1 MYSEQR
7 GWVVHVVIPVFF
19 KASHGRLHEN
29 VLATA
34 RFLVNYGHKATIVCP
49 AGSFSD
55 SLADY
60 GVGVIRTD
68 YTDLDATIN
77 EALKLHA
84 AEPVDLVHA
93 HPFASRKFGLALA
106 EQLDVPLV
114 LTFHGK
120 YTDDLPSYIDKV
132 SAVLTVSSGVRDYL
146 LGEKAKNPEKFQ
158 VVPNVPDTNFF
169 QPLLDKPKSNEEKL
183 KVALV
188 SRLDKDKDFI
198 LDVFVDAVEYAA
210 KHYSGKLI
218 WAVVGDG
225 TQTESFRSRLEAVR
239 GGNAIEF
246 RGWLEGEALRSAY
259 QTSDFVF
266 APGRCASE
274 AMSCGVPAIA
284 VGSKSY
290 CGLVSS
296 NTWQQGVYSNFGG
309 VGNQHK
315 DYKPEMVHRDLDK
328 LLSSE
333 SYRAGLGAFGIKIIQ
348 QFFDAQKVHEKLL
361 GIYRL
366 AILSHSLGKGG
377 SFSEASDV
385 EKNSV
390 TPKNKKVDMKSE
402 NNIEKLEKKLLAAGK
417 ENAGKFTRDLLIVQ
431 NRLYAQLESLSWL
444 QRRLAIR
451 GQLPP
456 LRGWATS
463 PDVLLRLH
471 AHIMATRPRVI
482 VEFGSGASTLVIA
495 DALRQN
501 GVGKLISIEHSDHYG
516 AQTLGTLQAE
526 ALEGWVDLRIDDLEA
541 WEGEHLNPED
551 AEKPS
556 RWYPV
561 SLLEG
566 VENVDLLWVDGPPG
580 ATCLFSRY
588 PALPA
593 LADKLSPNAEVWMDD
608 TIRQEEKDTC
618 ERWAKD
624 HGFELEYFPLEK
636 GLGRLTRPG
645 AQAVAPAPMPQA
657 AVAESGGDAA
667 HPERSLGLDFSLPEE
682 RVEQ

>member
-1 MYSEQR
+1 M
-7 GWVVHVVIPVFF
+7 HVVIPVFF
-19 KASHGRLHEN
+19 KALHGGLHEN

-34 RFLVNYGHKATIVCP
+34 RFLINNDHKATIVCP
-49 AGSFSD
+49 AGPFAD
-55 SLADY
+55 SLASY

-68 YTDLDATIN
+68 YTDTDATIN
-77 EALKLHA
+77 EAVKLHA
-84 AEPVDLVHA
+84 ADSVDLVHA

-106 EQLDVPLV
+106 ERLDVPLV

-146 LGEKAKNPEKFQ
+146 LSENGKAPEKFH
-158 VVPNVPDTNFF
+158 VMPNVPDTGFF
-169 QPLLDKPKSNEEKL
+169 QPLLEKPQSNEGKL
-183 KVALV
+183 SVTLV
-188 SRLDKDKDFI
+188 SRLDKDKVFI
-198 LDVFVDAVEYAA
+198 LDVFADAVEYAA
-210 KHYSGKLI
+210 RHYPGKLS
-218 WAVVGDG
+218 WVVVGDG
-225 TQTESFRSRLEAVR
+225 TQAEEFRARLKAEQ
-239 GGNAIEF
+239 GDNTIEF

-259 QTSDFVF
+259 QSSDFVF
-266 APGRCASE
+266 APGRCALE

-290 CGLVSS
+290 CGLVRED
-296 NTWQQGVYSNFGG
+296 TWQQGVYSNFGG
-309 VGNQHK
+309 VGNQHE
-315 DYKPEMVHRDLDK
+315 DYKSEMVHRDIDN
-328 LLSSE
+328 LLASK
-333 SYRAGLGAFGIKIIQ
+333 SYRLGLGAFGARIIQ
-348 QFFDAQKVHEKLL
+348 QFFDFQKVHEYLL

-366 AILSHSLGKGG
+366 AIVSHSLSKGEDG
-377 SFSEASDV
+377 NQAQV
-385 EKNSV
+385 KNSSV
-390 TPKNKKVDMKSE
+390 KSE
-402 NNIEKLEKKLLAAGK
+402 NKKASIMLEQKLEQLEKAFIQASKDSAGK
-417 ENAGKFTRDLLIVQ
+417 NTKDLIIVQ

-444 QRRLAIR
+444 QRRLTIK

-471 AHIMATRPRVI
+471 AHIMSTRPQVI

-501 GVGKLISIEHSDHYG
+501 GCGKLISIEHSEHYG
-516 AQTLGTLQAE
+516 AQSLATLQAE
-526 ALEGWVDLRIDDLEA
+526 RLEGWVDLRIGDLES
-541 WEGEHLNPED
+541 WEDEHLNPDD

-593 LADKLSPNAEVWMDD
+593 LANKLSLSAEVWMDD
-608 TIRQEEKDTC
+608 TIRQEEKDIC

-624 HGFELEYFPLEK
+624 HGFELEYYPLEK

-645 AQAVAPAPMPQA
+645 ASYVALAPKPSTAIAVINDD
-657 AVAESGGDAA
+657 V
-667 HPERSLGLDFSLPEE
+667 HPEHALGLDFSLPEE
-682 RVEQ
+682 RG

>member
-1 MYSEQR
+1 M
-7 GWVVHVVIPVFF
+7 HVVIPVFF
-19 KASHGRLHEN
+19 KASHGGLHEN

-34 RFLVNYGHKATIVCP
+34 RFLIDNGHKATIVCP
-49 AGSFSD
+49 AGPFAD
-55 SLADY
+55 SLAGY

-68 YTDLDATIN
+68 YTDIDATIS

-84 AEPVDLVHA
+84 ADPVDLVHA
-93 HPFASRKFGLALA
+93 HPFASRKFGLILA
-106 EQLDVPLV
+106 EQLDVPFI

-120 YTDDLPSYIDKV
+120 YTDDISQHVDKI

-146 LGEKAKNPEKFQ
+146 LCEKAKSPEKFH
-158 VVPNVPDTNFF
+158 VVPNVPDTGFF
-169 QPLLDKPKSNEEKL
+169 QPLPEKPQSVEEKL
-183 KVALV
+183 SVALV

-198 LDVFVDAVEYAA
+198 LDVFADAVKYAA
-210 KHYSGKLI
+210 KHYSGKLT
-218 WAVVGDG
+218 WVVVGDG
-225 TQTESFRSRLEAVR
+225 TQTEAFRARLEAVR

-259 QTSDFVF
+259 QSSDFVF
-266 APGRCASE
+266 APGRCALE

-290 CGLVSS
+290 CGLVNA
-296 NTWQQGVYSNFGG
+296 NTWQQCVYSNFGG
-309 VGNQHK
+309 VGNQHE
-315 DYKPEMVHRDLDK
+315 DYKSEMVQRDMDS
-328 LLSSE
+328 LLASK
-333 SYRAGLGAFGIKIIQ
+333 SYRAGLSAFGIKIIQ
-348 QFFDAQKVHEKLL
+348 QFFDSQKVHEQLL

-366 AILSHSLGKGG
+366 AIVSHSLERG
-377 SFSEASDV
+377 FNVSEVCDV
-385 EKNSV
+385 ESNLVKLNNKN
-390 TPKNKKVDMKSE
+390 TDMKPE
-402 NNIEKLEKKLLAAGK
+402 NNIEQLEKKLLEAGK
-417 ENAGKFTRDLLIVQ
+417 DNAGKFTRDLLIVQ
-431 NRLYAQLESLSWL
+431 NRLYSQLESLSWL
-444 QRRLAIR
+444 QRRLAIK

-501 GVGKLISIEHSDHYG
+501 GVGKLISIEHSDYYG
-516 AQTLGTLQAE
+516 AQTLGTLHAE
-526 ALEGWVDLRIDDLEA
+526 SLEGWVDLRIGDLEA
-541 WEGEHLNPED
+541 WEGEHLNSED

-556 RWYPV
+556 HWYPL
-561 SLLEG
+561 SLLED
-566 VENVDLLWVDGPPG
+566 VEGVDLLWVDGPPG

-593 LADKLSPNAEVWMDD
+593 LADRLSPAAEVWMDD
-608 TIRQEEKDTC
+608 TIRQEEKDIC

-624 HGFELEYFPLEK
+624 HGFELEYYPLEK

-645 AQAVAPAPMPQA
+645 VSYDVALAPRSPTASA
-657 AVAESGGDAA
+657 ASNDGVY
-667 HPERSLGLDFSLPEE
+667 PEHTLGLDFSLPEE
-682 RVEQ
+682 RG

>member
-1 MYSEQR
+1 M
-7 GWVVHVVIPVFF
+7 HVVIPVFF
-19 KASHGRLHEN
+19 KASHGGLHEN

-34 RFLVNYGHKATIVCP
+34 RFLIDNGHKATIVCP
-49 AGSFSD
+49 SGPFAD
-55 SLADY
+55 SLAGY

-68 YTDLDATIN
+68 YSDLELTIKN
-77 EALKLHA
+77 ALKVHA
-84 AEPVDLVHA
+84 VDPIDLVHA

-120 YTDDLPSYIDKV
+120 YTDDLSLYIDKV
-132 SAVLTVSSGVRDYL
+132 SAVLAVSSGVRDYL
-146 LGEKAKNPEKFQ
+146 LGENAKSSEKFH
-158 VVPNVPDTNFF
+158 VVPNVPDTDFF
-169 QPLLDKPKSNEEKL
+169 QSLLEKTQSVEKEL
-183 KVALV
+183 SVALV
-188 SRLDKDKDFI
+188 SRLDKDKGFI

-210 KHYSGKLI
+210 KQYSGKLT
-218 WAVVGDG
+218 WVVVGDG
-225 TQTESFRSRLEAVR
+225 TQSEAFRARLEAVR

-259 QTSDFVF
+259 QSSDFVF
-266 APGRCASE
+266 APGRCALE
-274 AMSCGVPAIA
+274 AMSCGVPVIA

-290 CGLVSS
+290 CGLVNAS
-296 NTWQQGVYSNFGG
+296 TWQQGVYSNFGG

-315 DYKPEMVHRDLDK
+315 DYKSEMVYRDMDN
-328 LLSSE
+328 LLASKN
-333 SYRAGLGAFGIKIIQ
+333 YRASLGYFNIKIIQ
-348 QFFDAQKVHEKLL
+348 QFFDSQKVHDQLL
-361 GIYRL
+361 GIYSL
-366 AILSHSLGKGG
+366 AIVSSFLSKGKD
-377 SFSEASDV
+377 SNQTPE
-385 EKNSV
+385 ENSSV
-390 TPKNKKVDMKSE
+390 KSE
-402 NNIEKLEKKLLAAGK
+402 NKKASMMLEQKLEQLEKTLFQAGK
-417 ENAGKFTRDLLIVQ
+417 DNAGKTTRDLITVQ

-444 QRRLAIR
+444 QRRLTIK

-471 AHIMATRPRVI
+471 THIMATRPKVV

-501 GVGKLISIEHSDHYG
+501 GDGKLISIEHNDYYG
-516 AQTLGTLQAE
+516 AQSLATLQAE
-526 ALEGWVDLRIDDLEA
+526 RLEGWVDLRIGDLEA
-541 WEGEHLNPED
+541 WEDEHLNPDD

-566 VENVDLLWVDGPPG
+566 VEQVDLLWVDGPPG

-593 LADKLSPNAEVWMDD
+593 LADKLSPAAEVWMDD
-608 TIRQEEKDTC
+608 TIRQEEKDIC
-618 ERWAKD
+618 ERWAED
-624 HGFELEYFPLEK
+624 HGFELEYYPLEK

-645 AQAVAPAPMPQA
+645 ASCVALAPKPPTAVA
-657 AVAESGGDAA
+657 VSNDDV
-667 HPERSLGLDFSLPEE
+667 HPEHALGLDFSLPEE
-682 RVEQ
+682 RR